1 MTESV
6 KIVLL
11 GDSGVGKTSIITRYI
26 NGKLPEVSKPTV
38 GAAFVQK
45 QEIINNRS
53 IELRIWDTAGQEV
66 YRGLA
71 PMYYRS
77 AQIAIVVF
85 DVTNRASYE
94 SVEFWV
100 KELQKNANQIPCI
113 TICGNKIDVDEERI
127 IPPAEAKKFAV
138 ENGAIYCEASAK
150 DGTGISQLFQTS
162 LAKMFEELQTKDTV
176 NFNGNTV
183 NLNEKSESKGCAC

>member
-1 MTESV
+1 MGDSV

-38 GAAFVQK
+38 GAAFITK
-45 QEIINNRS
+45 QEVINGKS
-53 IELRIWDTAGQEV
+53 MELRIWDTAGQEV

-77 AQIAIVVF
+77 AQVAIVVF
-85 DVTNRASYE
+85 DVSNKASYE

-100 KELQKNANQIPCI
+100 KELQKNVNQIPCI
-113 TICGNKIDVDEERI
+113 TICGNKIDTEEERVI
-127 IPPAEAKKFAV
+127 FPAEAKKFAID
-138 ENGAIYCEASAK
+138 NGAIYCEASAK
-150 DGTGISQLFQTS
+150 DGTGITQLFTTS
-162 LAKMFEELQTKDTV
+162 LSKMMEEMEAKDNVHFRGNSVQLNDTTK
-176 NFNGNTV
+176 
-183 NLNEKSESKGCAC
+183 KSGCSC